1 MKDIRVSD
9 SIMPLGEFKAKAA
22 AVLKALAEHDTP
34 LIITQNGRPA
44 AVLLSPVAFDE
55 LREKQR
61 FVEAVI
67 AGVAD
72 IERGRVVEHES
83 VVEWLSSWGTDH
95 EKDVPL

>member
-22 AVLKALAEHDTP
+22 TILKGLTEQDTP
-34 LIITQNGRPA
+34 LVITQNGRPA

-61 FVEAVI
+61 LVEAVI
-67 AGVAD
+67 DGLAD
-72 IERGRVVEHES
+72 FVEERGKFRIHS
-83 VVEWLSSWGTDH
+83 TPRAPALSAAGS
-95 EKDVPL
+95 E